1 VTVIQNSASSK
12 QSARARSSCLL
23 TALSAQREPEFL
35 VANDNPIRIGILSD
49 QRESK
54 GLASRSLP
62 LEPSPSSLPWLLSL
76 LIANLEL
83 EFRASARKQTADP
96 KSNRKYSQLLRSP
109 WRVAISNSGARRV
122 HPVPIPCSAD
132 CSRGAYIL
140 IGTLGI
146 SENKLSCTKERRKRN
161 PNRDKI
167 AFAVNSAAH
176 AFSLQ
181 RSAAAH
187 RRQII
192 SASAPLSSAPN
203 LAIIDFPSRG
213 HL

>member
-1 VTVIQNSASSK
+1 VTVVHNSACGT
-12 QSARARSSCLL
+12 QSTARRSSRRL
-23 TALSAQREPEFL
+23 TLPFLQRASKFL
-35 VANDNPIRIGILSD
+35 IANDNPTRIAILSD

-54 GLASRSLP
+54 GLSSRSLP
-62 LEPSPSSLPWLLSL
+62 LEPSPSSLPWLLPL

-83 EFRASARKQTADP
+83 EFRASARKQTANP
-96 KSNRKYSQLLRSP
+96 KSNRKYS
-109 WRVAISNSGARRV
+109 AISYSGARRV
-122 HPVPIPCSAD
+122 HPAPIPRSAD
-132 CSRGAYIL
+132 GSRDARVL

-146 SENKLSCTKERRKRN
+146 SENELSGTKERRKQN

-167 AFAVNSAAH
+167 AFSVNSAAR

-187 RRQII
+187 RRPII

-203 LAIIDFPSRG
+203 LAIIDFPTRG